1 MRKWGDTHL
10 TQDNELT
17 LVEHLTELRKRL
29 IIVAVTF
36 VLSLALGFWM
46 APKTLNFLKQQPSA
60 KHVEWNIFGYTDG
73 LMIYVKCALI
83 LSLLITL
90 PIAMYQIW
98 LFVKPG
104 LLDKE
109 AKGTIYFI
117 PISFLLFLTGIS
129 FSYYILFP
137 LMLNFMSNINN
148 SIGALETYGMQQY
161 FTFMFNLIIPVGI
174 VFELPVIILFLTKL
188 GIITPH
194 LLRKMRKISYFVLV
208 VVGVSI
214 TPPDFISDFII
225 VVPLLLLF
233 EISILV
239 SSWSYKKQLAKS
251 GLIDEMQEG

>member
-1 MRKWGDTHL
+1 MI
-10 TQDNELT
+10 QEPELT

-29 IIVAVTF
+29 IIVATTF
-36 VLSLALGFWM
+36 ILSLALGFWM
-46 APKTLNFLKQQPSA
+46 APKTLTFIKQQPTA
-60 KHVEWNIFGYTDG
+60 AHVEWNVFGYTDG

-83 LSLLITL
+83 LAILITL
-90 PIAMYQIW
+90 PIAMHQIW

-104 LLDKE
+104 LLEKE

-117 PISFLLFLTGIS
+117 PVSFLLFLAGIS
-129 FSYYILFP
+129 FSYFILFP
-137 LMLNFMSNINN
+137 LMLNFMSSIND

-188 GIITPH
+188 GIITPDR
-194 LLRKMRKISYFVLV
+194 LRKMRKLSYFILV

-239 SSWSYKKQLAKS
+239 SSWSYKKQLAKQA
-251 GLIDEMQEG
+251 LVEENLEN

>member
-1 MRKWGDTHL
+1 MA
-10 TQDNELT
+10 QEPELT

-29 IIVAVTF
+29 IIVASTF
-36 VLSLALGFWM
+36 ILSLALGFWM
-46 APKTLNFLKQQPSA
+46 APKTLTFLKQQPTA
-60 KHVEWNIFGYTDG
+60 AHVEWNVFGYTDG
-73 LMIYVKCALI
+73 LMIYVKCALVLAI
-83 LSLLITL
+83 LITL
-90 PIAMYQIW
+90 PIAMYQLW

-117 PISFLLFLTGIS
+117 PISFLLFLAGIS
-129 FSYYILFP
+129 FSYFILFP
-137 LMLNFMSNINN
+137 LMLNFMSNIND

-188 GIITPH
+188 GIVTPDR
-194 LLRKMRKISYFVLV
+194 LRKMRKISYFILV
-208 VVGVSI
+208 IVGVSI

-239 SSWSYKKQLAKS
+239 SSWSYKKQQAKQA
-251 GLIDEMQEG
+251 LQQENFEE

>member
-1 MRKWGDTHL
+1 MGWYNLMTTHEP
-10 TQDNELT
+10 ELT
-17 LVEHLTELRKRL
+17 LVEHLSELRKRL
-29 IIVAVTF
+29 IIIATTF
-36 VLSLALGFWM
+36 ILSLALGFWL
-46 APKTLNFLKQQPSA
+46 APKTLHFIKQQPTA
-60 KHVEWNIFGYTDG
+60 AHVEWNVFGYTDG

-83 LSLLITL
+83 LAILITL

-104 LLDKE
+104 LLEKE
-109 AKGTIYFI
+109 ARGTIYFI
-117 PISFLLFLTGIS
+117 PVSFFLFLAGIS
-129 FSYYILFP
+129 FSYFILFP
-137 LMLNFMSNINN
+137 LMLNFMSNIND

-188 GIITPH
+188 GIITPDR
-194 LLRKMRKISYFVLV
+194 LRKMRKISYFVLV
-208 VVGVSI
+208 IVGVSI

-239 SSWSYKKQLAKS
+239 SSWSYKKRLARQALQEE
-251 GLIDEMQEG
+251 GLEE

>member
-1 MRKWGDTHL
+1 M
-10 TQDNELT
+10 TQEPELT

-29 IIVAVTF
+29 IIVATTF
-36 VLSLALGFWM
+36 ILSLALGFWL
-46 APKTLNFLKQQPSA
+46 APKTLTFIKKQPTA
-60 KHVEWNIFGYTDG
+60 AHVEWNVFGYTDG

-83 LSLLITL
+83 LAILITL

-104 LLDKE
+104 LLEKE
-109 AKGTIYFI
+109 AQGTIFFI
-117 PISFLLFLTGIS
+117 PVSFFLFLAGIS
-129 FSYYILFP
+129 FSYFILFP
-137 LMLNFMSNINN
+137 LMLNFMSSIND

-188 GIITPH
+188 GIITPDR
-194 LLRKMRKISYFVLV
+194 LRKMRKVSYFILV

-239 SSWSYKKQLAKS
+239 SSWSYKKQLAKRA
-251 GLIDEMQEG
+251 LEEEKLAK

>member
-1 MRKWGDTHL
+1 M
-10 TQDNELT
+10 TQEPELT

-29 IIVAVTF
+29 IIVATTF
-36 VLSLALGFWM
+36 ILSLALGFWM
-46 APKTLNFLKQQPSA
+46 APKTLTFLKQQPTA
-60 KHVEWNIFGYTDG
+60 AHVEWNVFGYTDG
-73 LMIYVKCALI
+73 LMIYVKCALVLAI
-83 LSLLITL
+83 LITL

-117 PISFLLFLTGIS
+117 PTSFLLFLAGIS
-129 FSYYILFP
+129 FSYFILFP
-137 LMLNFMSNINN
+137 LMMNFMSKIND
-148 SIGALETYGMQQY
+148 SIGAIETYGMQQY

-188 GIITPH
+188 GIVTPDR
-194 LLRKMRKISYFVLV
+194 LRKMRKVAYFILV

-239 SSWSYKKQLAKS
+239 SSWSYKKQQAKQV
-251 GLIDEMQEG
+251 LQQENIEE

>member
-1 MRKWGDTHL
+1 M
-10 TQDNELT
+10 TQEPELT

-36 VLSLALGFWM
+36 VLSLAFGFWM
-46 APKTLNFLKQQPSA
+46 APKTLTFLKQQPTA
-60 KHVEWNIFGYTDG
+60 AHVEWNVFGYTDG

-83 LSLLITL
+83 LAILITL
-90 PIAMYQIW
+90 PVAMYQIW

-117 PISFLLFLTGIS
+117 PISFFLFLAGIS
-129 FSYYILFP
+129 FSYFILFP
-137 LMLNFMSNINN
+137 LMLNFMSNIND

-188 GIITPH
+188 GIITPDR
-194 LLRKMRKISYFVLV
+194 LRKMRKVSYFILV
-208 VVGVSI
+208 IVGVSI

-239 SSWSYKKQLAKS
+239 SSWSYKKQLAKKA
-251 GLIDEMQEG
+251 LLDESLEE

>member
-1 MRKWGDTHL
+1 MTHEP
-10 TQDNELT
+10 ELT

-29 IIVAVTF
+29 IIVAATF
-36 VLSLALGFWM
+36 ILSLALGFWL
-46 APKTLNFLKQQPSA
+46 APKTLTFIKQQPTA
-60 KHVEWNIFGYTDG
+60 AHVEWNVFGYTDG

-83 LSLLITL
+83 LAILITL

-104 LLDKE
+104 LLEKE

-117 PISFLLFLTGIS
+117 PVSFFLFLAGIS
-129 FSYYILFP
+129 FSYFILFP
-137 LMLNFMSNINN
+137 LMLNFMSNIND

-188 GIITPH
+188 GIITPDR
-194 LLRKMRKISYFVLV
+194 LRKMRKVSYFILV

-239 SSWSYKKQLAKS
+239 SSWSYKKQLAKQALEEES
-251 GLIDEMQEG
+251 LEN

>member
-1 MRKWGDTHL
+1 M
-10 TQDNELT
+10 TQEPELT

-29 IIVAVTF
+29 IIIATTF
-36 VLSLALGFWM
+36 ILSLALGFWL
-46 APKTLNFLKQQPSA
+46 APKTLTFIKQQPTA
-60 KHVEWNIFGYTDG
+60 AHVEWNVFGYTDG

-83 LSLLITL
+83 LAILVTL

-104 LLDKE
+104 LLEKE
-109 AKGTIYFI
+109 ARGTIYFI
-117 PISFLLFLTGIS
+117 PVSFFLFLAGIS
-129 FSYYILFP
+129 FSYFILFP
-137 LMLNFMSNINN
+137 LMLNFMSSIND

-188 GIITPH
+188 GIITPDR
-194 LLRKMRKISYFVLV
+194 LRKMRKVSYFVLV

-239 SSWSYKKQLAKS
+239 SSWSYKKQLAKQALEEES
-251 GLIDEMQEG
+251 LEN